1 MFKYHLMADNNHSD
15 NIKIVT
21 TISRTIHDQIEK
33 EAKERELPFGTY
45 VRLLLLKALKKGE
58 L

>member
-1 MFKYHLMADNNHSD
+1 MADNNHSD